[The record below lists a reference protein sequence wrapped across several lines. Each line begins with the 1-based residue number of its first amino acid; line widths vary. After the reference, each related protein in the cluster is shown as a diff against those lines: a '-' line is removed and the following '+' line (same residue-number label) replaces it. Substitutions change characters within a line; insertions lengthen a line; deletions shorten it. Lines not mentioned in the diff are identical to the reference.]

1 MTESSLLPK
10 SAAGAEDGHPRH
22 GAQCL
27 PEVAVGVGTTSLGDW
42 ITVLWL
48 VACLLIAL
56 VSATIGVLERDL
68 AVFAPSAIA
77 TVGLAWLVAVCR
89 RAR

>member
-1 MTESSLLPK
+1 MTESSLLPTT
-10 SAAGAEDGHPRH
+10 
-22 GAQCL
+22 
-27 PEVAVGVGTTSLGDW
+27 AVGDEGHHRQAAHCPAEVSVDVGTTSLGDW

-56 VSATIGVLERDL
+56 VSAAIGVLEKDV
-68 AVFAPSAIA
+68 AVFAPSAVA
-77 TVGLAWLVAVCR
+77 TVGLTWLVGVCR